1 MISKIVQFGV
11 PFPFICII
19 YVLMLIEL
27 RKSKKSMQR
36 FHRGRRLPK
45 TRIKT
50 RPVEKKCVE
59 CVSFFFITW
68 TPFSI
73 FNMINAMGHIPP
85 DSKSIRPF
93 CNLLSPVTLRYNDP
107 VILPNQFTASIC
119 TLHYQSS
126 YFAAGFKNN
135 AKWIETMDNKFY
147 QKLL

>member
-1 MISKIVQFGV
+1 
-11 PFPFICII
+11 
-19 YVLMLIEL
+19 MLVEL

-45 TRIKT
+45 ARIKT

-85 DSKSIRPF
+85 DSKLII
-93 CNLLSPVTLRYNDP
+93 NLLGLFPTVITLTLRYNDP
-107 VILPNQFTASIC
+107 VFLPNQFTASIC
-119 TLHYQSS
+119 TLHYKSS
-126 YFAAGFKNN
+126 YSAAWFEDHEKR
-135 AKWIETMDNKFY
+135 IETIDNKFH
-147 QKLL
+147 QKLLQ

>member
-1 MISKIVQFGV
+1 
-11 PFPFICII
+11 
-19 YVLMLIEL
+19 MLLEL

-85 DSKSIRPF
+85 DSKSII
-93 CNLLSPVTLRYNDP
+93 LLKSTGAQSGVLSHCY
-107 VILPNQFTASIC
+107 FTN
-119 TLHYQSS
+119 
-126 YFAAGFKNN
+126 FK
-135 AKWIETMDNKFY
+135 I
-147 QKLL
+147 

>member
-73 FNMINAMGHIPP
+73 FNMISAMGHIPP
-85 DSKSIRPF
+85 DSKSIIRYNLYHS
-93 CNLLSPVTLRYNDP
+93 NLLSPVTFRYNDT

-119 TLHYQSS
+119 TLHYKSS
-126 YFAAGFKNN
+126 YFAAWFKNDE
-135 AKWIETMDNKFY
+135 K
-147 QKLL
+147 